1 VVTTLDTA
9 FRLNQ
14 HLFEELWQVIVK
26 NVPKIIKSY
35 LFNALLSI
43 LLVYLL
49 AYNNAV
55 LVIWPI
61 FCSAN
66 QLPASLALI
75 AVPVSLINR
84 KKTAWF
90 TILSAISMS
99 EKII

>member
-1 VVTTLDTA
+1 VADYFQECSENNKL
-9 FRLNQ
+9 
-14 HLFEELWQVIVK
+14 LF
-26 NVPKIIKSY
+26 
-35 LFNALLSI
+35 FNTPLSV
-43 LLVYLL
+43 LLVYRL

-61 FCSAN
+61 FGSAN

-75 AVPVSLINR
+75 AVSVSLINR